1 MQYLIIFIAIVVFV
15 GLWTTIIN
23 KFLPSAVVS
32 GGRKERK
39 YDERQA
45 MIFTEVLARTCIWL
59 VYSLLW
65 NLLMK
70 ALGVIEMNETI
81 FVDYIEIV
89 YLVIAVIWAIISY
102 FAVKKKYT
110 PKRDSY
116 E

>member
-1 MQYLIIFIAIVVFV
+1 MQYLLIFIAIVVFV

-23 KFLPSAVVS
+23 KFLPSSVVS

-45 MIFTEVLARTCIWL
+45 VIFTEVLARTCIWL
-59 VYSLLW
+59 VFSLLW

-70 ALGVIEMNETI
+70 ALGLVETNETL
-81 FVDYIEIV
+81 FVNYIEIV

-102 FAVKKKYT
+102 FDVKKKYT
-110 PKRDSY
+110 SKRDSY